1 MLKILLNLLL
11 LVIFLSGCNHRG
23 GEGPLLNCADS
34 CMVKAKDEPLVCTL
48 SSPELRKRKE
58 TVIAGLKARFIEKRE
73 LKDGYAFKFTGDDN
87 MVDQL
92 MEFIKSERQ
101 CCGFFTFTLTV
112 SGDKSEA
119 WLALTGPVGT
129 KLFIESEVGL

>member
-1 MLKILLNLLL
+1 M
-11 LVIFLSGCNHRG
+11 
-23 GEGPLLNCADS
+23 
-34 CMVKAKDEPLVCTL
+34 CTL

-58 TVIAGLKARFIEKRE
+58 TVIAGLKARLIEKRE